1 MLTATSCMITRL
13 QREEEQMDR
22 QGKANG
28 SRNWIEGYEKEKQQ
42 GKLKSF

>member
-1 MLTATSCMITRL
+1 MLTATSHMIIRL

-28 SRNWIEGYEKEKQQ
+28 SRNWIEGCEKEEQQ
-42 GKLKSF
+42 GKPKSF